1 MKREW
6 QFIIWIAFALVALAM
21 PTCVTSAAVAGTS
34 SSFSSS
40 SSGDMIS
47 SSSSSSSSS
56 NAAALRQSVDTSG
69 VRNGECAYMD
79 PQGRSVKIRYTEYP
93 DGRLEAE
100 IPGEGPLQDPA
111 GELARCREAV
121 KETHRQVQD
130 RIQQTQQ
137 ALDRNRAF
145 LRQVIDNFARRIPP
159 FVDGQDA
166 LLAREMLP

>member
-1 MKREW
+1 
-6 QFIIWIAFALVALAM
+6 
-21 PTCVTSAAVAGTS
+21 
-34 SSFSSS
+34 
-40 SSGDMIS
+40 
-47 SSSSSSSSS
+47 
-56 NAAALRQSVDTSG
+56 
-69 VRNGECAYMD
+69 MD
-79 PQGRSVKIRYTEYP
+79 PLGRSVKIRYTEYP

-121 KETHRQVQD
+121 KATHRQVQD